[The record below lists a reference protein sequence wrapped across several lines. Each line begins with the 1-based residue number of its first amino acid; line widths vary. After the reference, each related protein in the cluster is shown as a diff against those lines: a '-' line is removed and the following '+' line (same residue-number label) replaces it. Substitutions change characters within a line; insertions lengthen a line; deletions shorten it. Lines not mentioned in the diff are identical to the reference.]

1 MARPPN
7 PFDVHE
13 QPSIPPSAFYDQAD
27 TAPSEEAAE
36 AAGYGGAHR
45 SPGSPE
51 VEVAA
56 ADSAEAAAADEE
68 AKATMESALSS
79 MLSAVSHVAQ
89 RDLFHTLQ
97 LGSSD
102 ELSYDELCALKRI
115 GHNQLT
121 DAELAQVMSEMDV
134 NENGSVSVRD
144 IVSHAR
150 WTEPRLT
157 CRRGHRLTS
166 SGVGGAPARRLHR
179 GPSARASLCCGPES

>member
-1 MARPPN
+1 
-7 PFDVHE
+7 
-13 QPSIPPSAFYDQAD
+13 
-27 TAPSEEAAE
+27 
-36 AAGYGGAHR
+36 
-45 SPGSPE
+45 
-51 VEVAA
+51 
-56 ADSAEAAAADEE
+56 
-68 AKATMESALSS
+68 MESALSS

-157 CRRGHRLTS
+157 CWRGHRLTS

-179 GPSARASLCCGPES
+179 GPSARASLCCGPKS